1 MSPREPED
9 VMDHPKIEAAIRTDD
24 DFTPRITSPY
34 LLGVYLAMN
43 AIPDAYLLLDGPS
56 CFPLKTPSI
65 QGNHDWFSTLASVG
79 GPQRCITTRAH
90 PSTVVFSRDRM
101 LEGMIEAVASLPTSG
116 SIFLSARPMA
126 ALTGADYDRIG
137 REAEGKNGKQV
148 FTVAPKS
155 LSSHWLGGY
164 SETLKSIAQNLDF
177 GTPKPKKNSVAIVGY
192 LFDRNEGDHHANLD
206 ELRRYLRVL
215 GLEVSTIWF
224 SGKETADLRRVSEA
238 DRIISLPYG
247 RRAARILGKRLDIPV
262 LELELPFG
270 FDATETFLRTLGRAL
285 GREEQAEGLIDEELA
300 KTVPLLEWVVPF
312 VFQNAQIGFLG
323 DPVHL
328 PGFRNVLDLI
338 GARLAFAFLTA
349 DPGFYKLSDDSTPN
363 TYFDPTQK
371 VVVKS
376 VKEQMEIH
384 GLDLIVSSNVGTK
397 LGSVPIFEFG
407 YPSYFTHAL
416 VPRPFLGFQGCLTL
430 IDSMANTIRHQQ
442 LY

>member
-1 MSPREPED
+1 
-9 VMDHPKIEAAIRTDD
+9 MDQPKLEAAIRTDD

-101 LEGMIEAVASLPTSG
+101 LAGMIEAVASLPTSG

-126 ALTGADYDRIG
+126 ALTGADYARIG
-137 REAEGKNGKQV
+137 REAAGTNGKQV
-148 FTVAPKS
+148 FPVAPKS

-164 SETLKSIAQNLDF
+164 AETLKSIAQNLDF
-177 GTPKPKKNSVAIVGY
+177 GTPRPKKDSVAIVGY
-192 LFDRNEGDHHANLD
+192 LFDRNEGDHHANLN
-206 ELRRYLRVL
+206 ELKRYLGIL
-215 GLEVSTIWF
+215 GLDVSTIWL
-224 SGKETADLRRVSEA
+224 SGRETADLRRVAEA
-238 DRIISLPYG
+238 DRILSLPYG

-270 FDATETFLRTLGRAL
+270 FDATETFLRTLGTAL
-285 GREEQAEGLIDEELA
+285 GREEQAEALIDEGLA
-300 KTVPLLEWVVPF
+300 RTVPLLEWVAPF
-312 VFQNAQIGFLG
+312 VFQNAQVGFLG

-328 PGFRNVLDLI
+328 TGFESILELL
-338 GARLAFAFLTA
+338 GARLSFAFLTA
-349 DPGFYKLSDDSTPN
+349 DPGFYKLSPENTPPN

-376 VKEQMEIH
+376 VKEQRESH
-384 GLDLIVSSNVGTK
+384 GLDLLVASNVGTK

-416 VPRPFLGFQGCLTL
+416 VPRPFLGFQGCVTL